1 MDTIIRALPRL
12 ARRFRTSNRGRTIRP
27 MAKRSEFVDHVV
39 ELMGAFG
46 PVQPK
51 PMFGAWGLFHE
62 TLCFAIVAED
72 ALYLKSDTV
81 SAPRFD
87 EARLEPFVYES
98 KMGER
103 IVTSYRQAPAD
114 ALDNAVTMTQWAR
127 EGYEAALR
135 AASGRS
141 PGKPRR
147 HSEV

>member
-1 MDTIIRALPRL
+1 
-12 ARRFRTSNRGRTIRP
+12 

-39 ELMGAFG
+39 ELMRGLGA
-46 PVQPK
+46 VQPK

-72 ALYLKSDTV
+72 ALYFKSDPV
-81 SAPRFD
+81 NAPRFD
-87 EARLEPFVYES
+87 EAHLSAFVYES

-103 IVTSYRQAPAD
+103 IVTSYRQAPVD
-114 ALDNAVTMTQWAR
+114 ALDDAVAMSQWAR

-135 AASGRS
+135 AAHGRP

-147 HSEV
+147 RTEA

>member
-1 MDTIIRALPRL
+1 
-12 ARRFRTSNRGRTIRP
+12 

-39 ELMGAFG
+39 ELMNGLG
-46 PVQPK
+46 NVLPK
-51 PMFGAWGLFHE
+51 PMFGAWGLFYE
-62 TLCFAIVAED
+62 GLCFAIVAED
-72 ALYLKSDTV
+72 TLYLKGDGV
-81 SAPRFD
+81 NAARFD
-87 EARLEPFVYES
+87 AAQMTPFIYES

-114 ALDNAVTMTQWAR
+114 ALDNAVNMAQWAR

-135 AASGRS
+135 TAHGRA

>member
-1 MDTIIRALPRL
+1 
-12 ARRFRTSNRGRTIRP
+12 

-39 ELMGAFG
+39 ELMVGLG
-46 PVQPK
+46 QVLPK

-62 TLCFAIVAED
+62 GLCFAIVAED
-72 ALYLKSDTV
+72 TLYLKGDGV
-81 SAPRFD
+81 NAARFD
-87 EARLEPFVYES
+87 AAQMTPFVYES

-114 ALDNAVTMTQWAR
+114 ALDNTVNMTQWAR

-135 AASGRS
+135 TAHGRT

-147 HSEV
+147 HSEA